1 MFHIE
6 LMFEERTSAIK
17 HIWLDCSFL
26 EIYPHTCLHYG
37 RFAWKNLESKLC
49 SSEHGILKLMFCFLY
64 FYWITLEYFFLLNEW
79 FFFKK
84 WVLVVLLL
92 FFFYLSSCTCLVPW
106 DLFIFR
112 LSHFPSLLLSLLYIY
127 LTLGYFP
134 FSTVMLASTPNT

>member
-37 RFAWKNLESKLC
+37 HFAWKNLESKLC

-92 FFFYLSSCTCLVPW
+92 FFFFLPEFMYMPRSMRPIYFSIVTFSIFTAELIIYLSDTRV
-106 DLFIFR
+106 
-112 LSHFPSLLLSLLYIY
+112 
-127 LTLGYFP
+127 
-134 FSTVMLASTPNT
+134 FSFFYCNASINT